1 MTAFFLALPA
11 ALGTTLLVTIV
22 SLVIGCLAAFPLML
36 ARVSENPILSNIA
49 KLLIEIIRGVPPVV
63 WVFVIYFGVQVGA
76 FRFAPLPTAIIA
88 FSLITAAYVAEVYRG
103 GFLAVS
109 AGQFEAAAAI
119 GLSKSRTFIDVISPQ
134 MIRVAVPGVV
144 TYAVGLLKDTSIMSI
159 IGVAD
164 IVFVASRAM
173 RATGDAITPFIVAA
187 LLYMVISVPLGL
199 LGRRLYT
206 SMKKKVA

>member
-1 MTAFFLALPA
+1 MSAFFAALPA

-36 ARVSENPILSNIA
+36 ARVSENALLANFA
-49 KLLIEIIRGVPPVV
+49 KLIIEIIRGVPPVV
-63 WVFVIYFGVQVGA
+63 WVFVIYFGIQIGA
-76 FRFAPLPTAIIA
+76 FRFDPLPTAIIA
-88 FSLITAAYVAEVYRG
+88 FSLITAAYIAEVYRG

-109 AGQFEAAAAI
+109 SGQFEAAAAI

-134 MIRVAVPGVV
+134 MIRVAIPGVV

-159 IGVAD
+159 IGVVD

-173 RATGDAITPFIVAA
+173 RATGDAITPFLIAA
-187 LLYMVISVPLGL
+187 LLYMVISIPLGL